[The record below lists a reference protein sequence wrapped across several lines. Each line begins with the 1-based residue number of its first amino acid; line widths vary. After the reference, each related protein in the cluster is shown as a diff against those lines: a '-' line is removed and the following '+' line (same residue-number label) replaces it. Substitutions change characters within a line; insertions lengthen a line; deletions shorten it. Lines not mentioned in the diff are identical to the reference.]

1 TAKTFHLDDVQ
12 EWKRIKEVAIN
23 TKENISSMLKDVRER
38 RPTEIEAILGY
49 IRKQHSSPEHIPFIS
64 FAYNGI
70 KALEV
75 KNTSNDVQSIEV
87 HDTNVYDYRLKK
99 QIEENRVN
107 ECQYAFMHNTYG
119 CETYD

>member
-1 TAKTFHLDDVQ
+1 REHLVTHSERTPLTALLNVPNRELLKTESWRILAKQLCQETAKTFHLEDVQ

-64 FAYNGI
+64 FA
-70 KALEV
+70 
-75 KNTSNDVQSIEV
+75 
-87 HDTNVYDYRLKK
+87 
-99 QIEENRVN
+99 
-107 ECQYAFMHNTYG
+107 
-119 CETYD
+119 